1 MTAGKLSKG
10 CCNKHKKTPL
20 PRKTLSEHKSE
31 LWAAQNLSV
40 CDLHSRGAE
49 GRKNLLGYNLRTQQL
64 TAHKNLRA
72 LKGARGRNGVH

>member
-10 CCNKHKKTPL
+10 CCNKHKKTTL

-40 CDLHSRGAE
+40 VTFTPE
-49 GRKNLLGYNLRTQQL
+49 GLKEQKTSLGT
-64 TAHKNLRA
+64 T
-72 LKGARGRNGVH
+72 